1 MAKFTSGKWEARE
14 DGDVLINDWIWL
26 TNEGGYIDPVES
38 FANAR
43 LIAAAPELYKMLEL
57 ATEWIEELEINS
69 IIARTSRKLL
79 NRIDGAEVQG

>member
-1 MAKFTSGKWEARE
+1 MAKFTSGKWEACS
-14 DGDVLINDWIWL
+14 DGSVCLPNGKWYMPR
-26 TNEGGYIDPVES
+26 GFIDNAEIEV
-38 FANAR
+38 NAR